1 MTPASAPE
9 PAASRGARRLRLP
22 DGLGEALWLWLVL
35 RLGLGLLGVFFWAQL
50 QIATPCHFELAMNG
64 WGTPPPL
71 AEEGAAFPLVGV
83 WQRWDACWYTK
94 IAAYGYEPGTDSANF
109 WPLTPLAIGVV
120 SIPLG
125 GNVALG
131 GLVMAGIAYVLAI
144 TGLFRLVKHDF
155 DEPLARRTVLFISV
169 APAAFFLFAPFTE
182 APFLAAAVWAIY
194 GARTRHWGIAALAA
208 FVAGLT
214 RIQGIFLV
222 LPLAWEAWCAW
233 RERSMATAGAALV
246 GEAADGPE
254 PVEPAVELDG
264 ALSEPLPEPTPAG
277 PTRRRVPAL
286 ASIVAVVA
294 PLVAFGSF
302 LAFTSA
308 WMGTTPLQT
317 QAIWGGNS
325 FHPTWEVIDAALRW
339 IIEKRD
345 GLQALNLAAL
355 LLFIVAVIAGVKALP
370 LSYSLFAIPQVTL
383 IAIRI
388 QPTPLT
394 STTRLL
400 EVVFPA
406 FVVFAIWMDGRRREV
421 TWTVIST
428 MTLAALVWLFA
439 KGDWVA

>member
-1 MTPASAPE
+1 VTAATPDPLAPDPLEE
-9 PAASRGARRLRLP
+9 PRPSRRPHLP
-22 DGLGEALWLWLVL
+22 EGLGEALWLWLVL
-35 RLGLGLLGVFFWAQL
+35 RLGLGFLGVFFWAQM
-50 QIATPCHFELAMNG
+50 QIAGPCHFELAMND

-71 AEEGAAFPLVGV
+71 ASEGAEFPLVGV

-94 IAAYGYEPGTDSANF
+94 IAASGYEPGTDSANF
-109 WPLTPLAIGVV
+109 WPLTPVAIRAA

-125 GNVALG
+125 GDVALG
-131 GLVMAGIAYVLAI
+131 GLVMAGLAYLIAI
-144 TGLFRLVKHDF
+144 TGLFRLVKHDY

-182 APFLAAAVWAIY
+182 APFLAATVWAIY

-208 FVAGLT
+208 FIAGVT

-233 RERSMATAGAALV
+233 HER
-246 GEAADGPE
+246 
-254 PVEPAVELDG
+254 LDP
-264 ALSEPLPEPTPAG
+264 ALSRPAG
-277 PTRRRVPAL
+277 PTRRGLVVA
-286 ASIVAVVA
+286 ASIFATVA
-294 PLVAFGSF
+294 PLLAFGSF
-302 LAFTSA
+302 MAFTA
-308 WMGTTPLQT
+308 VWMGTTPLQT

-339 IIEKRD
+339 TIEKHD
-345 GLQALNLAAL
+345 ALQGLNLAAM
-355 LLFIVAVIAGVKALP
+355 LLFIVAVIAGIRALP
-370 LSYSLFAIPQVTL
+370 LSYSLLAIPQVAL

-406 FVVFAIWMDGRRREV
+406 FVVFAIWMNGRRREIS
-421 TWTVIST
+421 WTVIST
-428 MTLAALVWLFA
+428 MILTALVWLFA